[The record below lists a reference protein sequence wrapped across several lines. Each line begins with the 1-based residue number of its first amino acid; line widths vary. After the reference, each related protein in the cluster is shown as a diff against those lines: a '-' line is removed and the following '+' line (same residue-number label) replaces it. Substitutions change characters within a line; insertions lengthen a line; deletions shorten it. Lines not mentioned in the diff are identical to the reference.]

1 MVSLTTLYWEKIKY
15 YRDLNSQLNHKISGY
30 KYVVTEYIICFHS
43 LNHEQISVGMGL
55 VWDYLPVLMH
65 DPASGN

>member
-55 VWDYLPVLMH
+55 I
-65 DPASGN
+65 